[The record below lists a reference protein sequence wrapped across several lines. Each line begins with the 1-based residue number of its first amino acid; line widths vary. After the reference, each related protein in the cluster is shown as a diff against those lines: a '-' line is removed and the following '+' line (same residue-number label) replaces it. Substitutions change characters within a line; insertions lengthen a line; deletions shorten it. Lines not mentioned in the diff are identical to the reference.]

1 MAADPRAAQLSR
13 WQPRRRF
20 LGRRS
25 SRGGSHGG
33 GSFAMSRSSTGHTP
47 SFNAPRTG
55 FRPTSMPQHFRT
67 PNPVNKPTF
76 ANRPRPVSHP
86 GTHPRVD
93 SRPANLVPRQDWAH
107 HDWYHGN
114 WHGHWDHPW
123 NGWPYAWFNVE
134 TGWNLAAT
142 TPWSWGYWSYYNPY
156 CTAPVVVEGATIDY
170 SRPIAAAVPPEALA
184 NQAAPSDEAS
194 ELLDAARETFLQ
206 GDYRAALSEVNQAVA
221 KNPNDPLLHEFRC
234 LVCFALKQYEEA
246 AAGLYAVLSVGP
258 GWDWTTLSSFYP
270 DVDVYTQ
277 QLHALEQYI
286 DAHSDQPNVR
296 FLLAYHYVTCGHS
309 DAAAEQLKAVV
320 QLNPKDQLSAQ
331 LLAALAA
338 PSRKFVLPETKKL
351 AAQLDDVLAAPE
363 GGEPADPNAAAPPTR
378 PVDAVSLLGDWKAR
392 QPDGSTVALRLT
404 SNSTYTW
411 QFTRQGKTQDHSGTY
426 AVADNLLILK
436 EDNNPVMVGRV
447 ALLGD
452 NRLNFKLVNDNPS
465 DPGLTFSR

>member
-1 MAADPRAAQLSR
+1 MNRTLQVTLFAGLAVALSAGSV
-13 WQPRRRF
+13 
-20 LGRRS
+20 LAGRGGEGGHGGGSSGGASSRGGSHGGGSSGGAS

-134 TGWNLAAT
+134 IGWNLAAT

-156 CTAPVVVEGATIDY
+156 CTAPVVVDGATIDY
-170 SRPIAAAVPPEALA
+170 SQPIAAAVPPEALA
-184 NQAAPSDEAS
+184 NQASPSDEAS
-194 ELLDAARETFLQ
+194 QLLDAAREAFLQ
-206 GDYRAALSEVNQAVA
+206 GDYRAALSQVNQAIA
-221 KNPNDPLLHEFRC
+221 KNPNDPLPHEFRC

-246 AAGLYAVLSVGP
+246 AAGAYAVLSVGP

-277 QLHALEQYI
+277 QLHALEQYV
-286 DAHSDQPNVR
+286 DAHQR
-296 FLLAYHYVTCGHS
+296 
-309 DAAAEQLKAVV
+309 
-320 QLNPKDQLSAQ
+320 
-331 LLAALAA
+331 
-338 PSRKFVLPETKKL
+338 
-351 AAQLDDVLAAPE
+351 
-363 GGEPADPNAAAPPTR
+363 PARR
-378 PVDAVSLLGDWKAR
+378 PVPLGLPL
-392 QPDGSTVALRLT
+392 PDMRTHRRRSP
-404 SNSTYTW
+404 
-411 QFTRQGKTQDHSGTY
+411 
-426 AVADNLLILK
+426 
-436 EDNNPVMVGRV
+436 NN
-447 ALLGD
+447 
-452 NRLNFKLVNDNPS
+452 
-465 DPGLTFSR
+465 